1 MIRTSFNADWTVGP
15 RTTYFSELAKDQ
27 SSTKLVTL
35 PHDAMWGNERLKDGS
50 SNIACYPDGEYEY
63 KKRFFVPSEYRSKR
77 VAIEF
82 EGVYNQAMVY
92 INGDFACQQ
101 PFGYSHFY
109 VKADRFLKYGTENEI
124 KVIATTHKDS
134 RWYSGAGIYRNTKL
148 IVGNLVHIAFD
159 GVKIDTP
166 DIHDDRAVVSVA
178 TVIENEGLHTVTTH
192 ILSEIVDANG
202 TVVASDRSPITTFA
216 GESATLHQRMLVR
229 DAKLWSVDQ
238 PNLYMCRTTVTAG
251 DELLDEETT
260 SFGIR
265 SLTLDSERGLCINGD
280 TIKLRGACIHHDNG
294 VIGAVTI
301 DRAEERRV
309 EILKKAGFNALRS
322 SHHPMSKSLLYA
334 CDRLGMLV
342 MDESFDMWTSSKSE
356 NDYALHFP
364 VWWEKD
370 IEAMV
375 NKDYNHPSVIMYSIG
390 NEIPE
395 IGSPIGSIWGRKLS
409 EKIRSL
415 DSTRF
420 VTNSVNFMLA
430 VMSDLAQQKE
440 LMEPEA
446 DEAGGINTMMN
457 DLGDLMANI
466 VASELCTTKTA
477 EAFASVD
484 IAGYNYGDA
493 RYLMDKDLFPNRI
506 IVGSETFS
514 NRIDKSWNLIK
525 KNNHL
530 IGDFAWAGWDY
541 LGEAGVG
548 RVQYDMEEVTH
559 YIQSTY
565 PWITA
570 WVGDIDIIGNR
581 RSVSYYR
588 EIVFGLRKAPYIA
601 VQRPQHYFKKATLS
615 SWGWSDSISS
625 WSWNGYEGKP
635 IKVEVY
641 ADAEEVELLVNGK
654 SVGKAVTGEANR
666 FKAEFDTVYEPG
678 DVTAVA
684 YIGGQEIGRMTLHSA
699 SGGVMLEADADRT
712 EITASDSDLAFV
724 MISLVDDYGNLYN
737 TADRKVKVKVNG
749 PGLLQ
754 GLGSANPASEEDFF
768 DDEHTTFDGK
778 VLAVVRPTAKGTI
791 TVTITAEGCTPH
803 TVRINSGADGCE

>member
-1 MIRTSFNADWTVGP
+1 M
-15 RTTYFSELAKDQ
+15 
-27 SSTKLVTL
+27 
-35 PHDAMWGNERLKDGS
+35 
-50 SNIACYPDGEYEY
+50 
-63 KKRFFVPSEYRSKR
+63 
-77 VAIEF
+77 
-82 EGVYNQAMVY
+82 
-92 INGDFACQQ
+92 
-101 PFGYSHFY
+101 
-109 VKADRFLKYGTENEI
+109 
-124 KVIATTHKDS
+124 
-134 RWYSGAGIYRNTKL
+134 
-148 IVGNLVHIAFD
+148 
-159 GVKIDTP
+159 
-166 DIHDDRAVVSVA
+166 
-178 TVIENEGLHTVTTH
+178 
-192 ILSEIVDANG
+192 
-202 TVVASDRSPITTFA
+202 
-216 GESATLHQRMLVR
+216 
-229 DAKLWSVDQ
+229 
-238 PNLYMCRTTVTAG
+238 
-251 DELLDEETT
+251 DEETT